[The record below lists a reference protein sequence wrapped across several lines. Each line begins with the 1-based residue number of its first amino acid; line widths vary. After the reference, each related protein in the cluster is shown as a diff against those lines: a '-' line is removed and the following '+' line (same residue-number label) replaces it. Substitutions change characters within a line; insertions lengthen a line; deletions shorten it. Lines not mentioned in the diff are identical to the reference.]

1 MTVKDMSL
9 EKFETE
15 FDNFVKYNKQT
26 LIDAK
31 LLGEPTEEGAKEG
44 HRGLINT
51 TGLQRLHNGAI
62 VQQRAMFETMKS
74 VVEEML
80 PGFANKLNE
89 RLEAQS
95 LPALPA

>member
-1 MTVKDMSL
+1 MLNV
-9 EKFETE
+9 
-15 FDNFVKYNKQT
+15 
-26 LIDAK
+26 
-31 LLGEPTEEGAKEG
+31 
-44 HRGLINT
+44 
-51 TGLQRLHNGAI
+51 TGLQRLQNGAI

-80 PGFANKLNE
+80 PGFADKLNT